1 MMNFL
6 QSKKKYKTGIVLSGG
21 ASRGFAHLG
30 VLQALN
36 EADIYPD
43 VISGVSAG
51 AIVGAFYADG
61 KKPIDIVK
69 LFQGKRFKEMA
80 SFNLRR
86 NGLLNISG
94 LRKFMKENLESK
106 NLEDLK
112 IPMVVSATN
121 MRTGKSAY
129 FDKGDI
135 IDIVMASSSIPV
147 LFQIARVNGEV
158 YMDGGIVDNLP
169 VEPIKDKCR
178 KIIAVHVNPIGE
190 ETDIN
195 GLVKIAFRSFHLSV
209 AAGVSLKKDDID
221 LFIEPLE
228 LKDYGL
234 LDLSKA
240 KEMFDIG
247 YDYTKKIINEN
258 KHVIPA

>member
-1 MMNFL
+1 MNFL
-6 QSKKKYKTGIVLSGG
+6 QRRKKYKIGIVLSGG
-21 ASRGFAHLG
+21 AARGFAHLG

-36 EADIYPD
+36 EANIYPE

-61 KKPIDIVK
+61 KKPIDVVK
-69 LFQGKRFKEMA
+69 LFQGKRFKEMV

-94 LRKFMKENLESK
+94 LRKFMKENLNTQ

-112 IPMVVSATN
+112 IPMLVGATN
-121 MRTGKSAY
+121 MRTGKSDY
-129 FDKGDI
+129 FHKGDI

-147 LFQIARVNGEV
+147 LFQTATVDGEV

-169 VEPIKDKCR
+169 VEPIRDKCR
-178 KIIAVHVNPIGE
+178 IIIAVHVNPIGE
-190 ETDIN
+190 ETDFKGI
-195 GLVKIAFRSFHLSV
+195 VKVAFRSFHLSV
-209 AAGVSLKKDDID
+209 AAGIPLKKDNVDI
-221 LFIEPLE
+221 FIEPLK

-240 KEMFDIG
+240 QEMFDIG
-247 YDYTKKIINEN
+247 YDYTKKIIKEN